1 MRAFAKKTSYLSVA
15 CGGTIPLLE
24 FWSSNSST
32 LCLDGFLTPLHSSNC
47 VSACNSCLYI
57 GSGAGTCV
65 GLDDSSR
72 SPLPNTCIHSM
83 CTMSAPL
90 PSHLLTSA
98 WSIDSIMGPR
108 CCVGLDDLSRSPLP
122 FACTSLTLAFL
133 ICYFQLASCRLTSAR
148 ALEALRD

>member
-1 MRAFAKKTSYLSVA
+1 MA
-15 CGGTIPLLE
+15 GGGSIPLLE

-32 LCLDGFLTPLHSSNC
+32 LCPYGFLAPLHSSNC
-47 VSACNSCLYI
+47 VSVCKSLLYI
-57 GSGAGTCV
+57 GSGAETVV

-83 CTMSAPL
+83 YAISAPL
-90 PSHLLTSA
+90 PSHLLISA

-122 FACTSLTLAFL
+122 FACTPSTLAFL
-133 ICYFQLASCRLTSAR
+133 RPAPQLASCRLTSA
-148 ALEALRD
+148 